1 MEMIPNVVYCF
12 IIVFA
17 NFTDIVG
24 SGQGKGRQG
33 ERGREKGER
42 GGRRRE
48 GRDKGEKRREKGE
61 RGRDKGERKKG
72 ERREVKGKRR
82 EGKGERR
89 EGEGDGRKVPPVR
102 PLISDVNFLLL
113 RLNLCLGICVLWTH
127 SFLTLYHILQLTS

>member
-1 MEMIPNVVYCF
+1 MIKERR
-12 IIVFA
+12 
-17 NFTDIVG
+17 G
-24 SGQGKGRQG
+24 GRK
-33 ERGREKGER
+33 EKGE
-42 GGRRRE
+42 GERRE
-48 GRDKGEKRREKGE
+48 E
-61 RGRDKGERKKG
+61 KG